1 MPAIQINFS
10 AGDAV
15 KQKLPLFEG
24 VVKDVRLVDGKKA
37 EYLVAYID
45 PETGD
50 SDERWFSD
58 AEIKAADSKD

>member
-1 MPAIQINFS
+1 MPAIQINFT

-24 VVKDVRLVDGKKA
+24 VVKDVRIVDGSRV
-37 EYLVAYID
+37 EYLVAYVD

-50 SDERWFSD
+50 SDERWFTD
-58 AEIKAADSKD
+58 EQIAGK